1 MAMKD
6 WFPPTEVSE
15 KVSSDLV
22 ELESNPEPRAP
33 CLVAIDVSISMT
45 GPKLDAANGGMRD
58 FWAEIKADPLASK
71 RVEVA
76 VLTFG
81 GNVTVA
87 RDFALLGSS
96 EPPFFTAGGG
106 TPLGEAVCKAGDL
119 VSKRRKQYKHF
130 GTDSFKPFVLVI
142 TDGAPTDNLAAEARA
157 IVHGLETAEAEEDRV
172 AFFFAA
178 VDGADMT
185 VLESIS
191 HRKPRP
197 LNARD
202 FRGMFRWLSA
212 SMRSISRSQVGDDV
226 ELPAPEWMKL

>member
-6 WFPPTEVSE
+6 WFPGAEVSE

-22 ELESNPEPRAP
+22 ALELNPEPRAP
-33 CLVAIDVSISMT
+33 CLVVIDVSFSMS
-45 GPKLDAANGGMRD
+45 GPKLNAANNGIRD
-58 FWAEIKADPLASK
+58 LWAEIKADPLASE
-71 RVEVA
+71 RVEVG
-76 VLTFG
+76 VVTFG
-81 GNVTVA
+81 ESVTVA

-96 EPPFFTAGGG
+96 EPPLLTASGL

-119 VSKRRKQYKHF
+119 ISKRRKQYKHF

-142 TDGAPTDNLAAEARA
+142 TDGAPTDNLIAEARA
-157 IVHGLETAEAEEDRV
+157 AVHELETAEAEEDRV
-172 AFFFAA
+172 AFFFAG
-178 VDGADMT
+178 VEGADMT

-191 HRKPRP
+191 YRKPRALKP
-197 LNARD
+197 PD

-212 SMRSISRSQVGDDV
+212 SMRSISRSQVGEVV